1 MLLLNLATHNDEI
14 AIFFLEPMQA
24 LNSNFGWIR
33 LNVGAKQL
41 FERTDMETELTKKM
55 NLRFVAP
62 FHN

>member
-14 AIFFLEPMQA
+14 AILFLEPMQA

-41 FERTDMETELTKKM
+41 FERTDMERELTKK
-55 NLRFVAP
+55 
-62 FHN
+62 